1 MAQTP
6 FNMTFDEIMARAE
19 KGEPL
24 VVETP
29 ASPAQ
34 TAPVST
40 AETSA
45 TATSSHTPTFEE
57 MVAQAQANAAG
68 TAPAPV
74 EETPAVKTPAPAV
87 ETPVEETPAP
97 TVETPHTP
105 TFDELV
111 AQAQAK
117 AAISTDTAPAKEEVV
132 EETPAKEEVV
142 EETPV
147 KEEIV
152 EETPAKEE
160 VVEETPVKEEVVED
174 VPVMN
179 PPESAETSN
188 VKEEAKPETSEKE
201 VPKAKPASK
210 SRKKKK
216 TAAPEEKPEDKTE
229 EYRVNLGQETEA
241 KETASVEVA
250 TTMERLFSEEEVAA
264 LRADIQSFVR
274 KEFKRAMVGAMK
286 ELLTEFNDV

>member
-34 TAPVST
+34 TASVST

-117 AAISTDTAPAKEEVV
+117 AAISTDIAPAKEEVV
-132 EETPAKEEVV
+132 EETPA
-142 EETPV
+142 
-147 KEEIV
+147 
-152 EETPAKEE
+152 
-160 VVEETPVKEEVVED
+160 KEEVVED

>member
-34 TAPVST
+34 TASVST

-132 EETPAKEEVV
+132 EETP
-142 EETPV
+142 V

-152 EETPAKEE
+152 EETPA
-160 VVEETPVKEEVVED
+160 KEEVVED